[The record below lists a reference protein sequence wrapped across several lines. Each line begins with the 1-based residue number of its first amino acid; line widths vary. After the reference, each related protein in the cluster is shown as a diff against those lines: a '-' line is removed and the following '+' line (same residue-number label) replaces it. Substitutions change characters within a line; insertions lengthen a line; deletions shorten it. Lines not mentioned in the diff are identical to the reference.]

1 MRGVFSAIAALGL
14 VALAPAGLFAQDM
27 AAICSNLTDVEVGS
41 WATYEVDADGQQG
54 TMRFALLPEGA
65 GGEQGQW
72 FELSMNVN
80 NQDMVLQLLVPSWP
94 FAPDDIQGV
103 VMKAE
108 GQPAMRLPDTM
119 LGMMR
124 GQVDLPISSMSES
137 CAASSLLGTE
147 TVTVPAG
154 TFEAYH
160 IRPSDQEMGEGDV
173 WVSPDAPFGLVK
185 GAGDD
190 GSMTLIEAGTG
201 AISTITETPQD
212 MPGMP
217 GMGGP

>member
-1 MRGVFSAIAALGL
+1 MRVVVSAIAALGL
-14 VALAPAGLFAQDM
+14 VALAPTGLFAQDM
-27 AAICSNLTDVEVGS
+27 ATICSNMTDVEVGS
-41 WATYEVDADGQQG
+41 WATYEVDAEGQQG

-65 GGEQGQW
+65 AGGEGQW

-80 NQDMVLQLLVPSWP
+80 NQDMVLQLLVASWP
-94 FAPDDIQGV
+94 FAPDDVQGV
-103 VMKAE
+103 VIKQG

-124 GQVDLPISSMSES
+124 GQMDLPISGMSES
-137 CAASSLLGTE
+137 CAASSFLGME

-160 IRPSDQEMGEGDV
+160 IRPADQDMGEGDV
-173 WVSPDAPFGLVK
+173 WVSPDAPFGLLK
-185 GAGDD
+185 GEGDD
-190 GSMTLIEAGTG
+190 GSMTLIESGTG
-201 AISTITETPQD
+201 ATSMITETPQD